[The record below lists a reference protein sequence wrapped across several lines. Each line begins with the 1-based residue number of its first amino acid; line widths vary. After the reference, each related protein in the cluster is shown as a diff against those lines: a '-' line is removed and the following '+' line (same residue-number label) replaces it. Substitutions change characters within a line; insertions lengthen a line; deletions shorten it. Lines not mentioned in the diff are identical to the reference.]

1 MDFVIE
7 QLYKRKKTVKTA
19 VLQVLTIVAIL
30 LLGTASI
37 IGFRMAI
44 PGALGALIGALLAFA
59 IIYFGYKKVLIN
71 FNVEFEYTYLS
82 GEIDIDKIVSQTMR
96 SRLITINAKN
106 FEQFGPYSESVRE
119 KLSHRQFDCKVDV
132 TSNTNATV
140 YYAVLKHPT
149 KGLTLVLFEPEERIL
164 EDLKKYTRHL
174 QVR

>member
-96 SRLITINAKN
+96 SRLITI
-106 FEQFGPYSESVRE
+106 
-119 KLSHRQFDCKVDV
+119 
-132 TSNTNATV
+132 
-140 YYAVLKHPT
+140 
-149 KGLTLVLFEPEERIL
+149 
-164 EDLKKYTRHL
+164 
-174 QVR
+174 